1 MRKIILCVLTFIFG
15 ISVLSAQTA
24 PPDKMT
30 YQLVV
35 RDANNELV
43 VNQNVGIKISIL
55 EDTPNGTTVYME
67 THTVSTNTNALATL
81 QVGAGTLIVG
91 TTLSAIDWGGH
102 DYYIKAEVDPAGGNN
117 YTVLGTQQLLTVPY
131 AFYSGKT
138 AYFDYNDLDNRPI
151 GVNAGDLLYW
161 DPIDSSWRI
170 LPIGTPGQVLTAQS
184 NGVSWVTNPNTLNS
198 IAPTVVTDT
207 VFDITGRTMLVQC
220 HITNA
225 GSTGVIASGVCWSTN
240 PNPSLG
246 NSYTTDGTSIDT
258 FISKGTGLV
267 SGTTYYVRA
276 YATNSVGTSYGNPI
290 KFTTPVHCGTVTDY
304 DGNVYQTIYIG
315 AQCWMKE
322 NLKTTHYSNGAAIT
336 KKTPVTNPSTCTSTY
351 PMGANKYYYEYDDDN
366 SYVAT
371 RGRLYSWGAVMNG
384 AGSSSNNPSG
394 IQGICPSGWHVPS
407 NAEWCELEN
416 YVEPGIDVNCNST
429 GYRGSMA
436 KRLAEPQYWS
446 AYQSNSFAP
455 GYCQYD
461 QTGFNTSGF
470 SAIPAGYLGAY
481 VYYANSCHSSNS
493 ESYSGL
499 NTYAYFW
506 SCTVNPSG
514 SFNSVYYRAM
524 NNSYSGIHLDTKY
537 TSFSTTY
544 ASYTYY
550 AMSVRCVKN

>member
-1 MRKIILCVLTFIFG
+1 MKRTILFAVVALWG
-15 ISVLSAQTA
+15 ISVLRAQV
-24 PPDKMT
+24 PPEKMS
-30 YQLVV
+30 YQTVV

-43 VNQNVGIKISIL
+43 VNQQIGIRISIL
-55 EDTPNGTTVYME
+55 KTSPNGNAVYSE
-67 THTVSTNTNALATL
+67 THTAATNANALLTL
-81 QVGAGTLIVG
+81 QIGTG
-91 TTLSAIDWGGH
+91 TPNPGSVFANIDWKADDYFVKCEIDPTGGS
-102 DYYIKAEVDPAGGNN
+102 N
-117 YTVLGTQQLLTVPY
+117 YTIEGAQQLVTVPY
-131 AFYSGKT
+131 AFLAKESLYADSSDFYHLG
-138 AYFDYNDLDNRPI
+138 NRPI
-151 GVNAGDLLYW
+151 GSNAGDILYW
-161 DPIDSSWRI
+161 DPTDSTWRI
-170 LPIGTPGQVLTAQS
+170 LPVGTPGQVLTAQS
-184 NGVSWVTNPNTLNS
+184 NGLSWTTNPNMLNS
-198 IAPTVVTDT
+198 IAPTVFTDT

-290 KFTTPVHCGTVTDY
+290 KFTTPVHCGTVADY

-322 NLKTTHYSNGAAIT
+322 NLKTTHYSNGATIT
-336 KKTPVTNPSTCTSTY
+336 KQTASTCTSDFPY
-351 PMGANKYYYEYDDDN
+351 NAYQYYYEYGDN
-366 SYVAT
+366 HSNVAT
-371 RGRLYSWGAVMNG
+371 RGLLYSWAAVMNG
-384 AGSSSNNPSG
+384 AGSSTNNPSG

-436 KRLAEPQYWS
+436 KKMAAPIYWD

-461 QTGFNTSGF
+461 TAGFNTSGF
-470 SAIPAGYLGAY
+470 SAIPSGYLQSVWNYSGCNSGNGSN
-481 VYYANSCHSSNS
+481 YYNLNS
-493 ESYSGL
+493 E
-499 NTYAYFW
+499 AYFW
-506 SCTVNPSG
+506 SCTINSAG
-514 SFNSVYYRAM
+514 SYNSVYYRAL
-524 NNSYSGIHLDTKY
+524 NYSYSGIQLSTKQM
-537 TSFSTTY
+537 TNTY
-544 ASYTYY
+544 SNNFAF
-550 AMSVRCVKN
+550 SVRCIKN

>member
-1 MRKIILCVLTFIFG
+1 MKKTLLCVLTFIFG
-15 ISVLSAQTA
+15 ISVLSAQTP

-43 VNQNVGIKISIL
+43 VNQQVGIKISIL
-55 EDTPNGTTVYME
+55 EDNPNGLAVFME
-67 THTVSTNTNALATL
+67 THVANTNVNALATIQIGQGVPL
-81 QVGAGTLIVG
+81 VGASL
-91 TTLSAIDWGGH
+91 ADIDWGHH
-102 DYYIKAEVDPAGGNN
+102 DYYIKAEVDPAGGSN
-117 YTVLGTQQLLTVPY
+117 YTILGTQQLLTVPY
-131 AFYSGKT
+131 AFFSGKT
-138 AYFDYNDLDNRPI
+138 AYFNYNDLDDRPM
-151 GVNAGDLLYW
+151 GNHTGDILYW
-161 DPIDSSWRI
+161 DESDTSWHVI
-170 LPIGTPGQVLTAQS
+170 PIGTPGQVLTAQN
-184 NGVSWVTNPNTLNS
+184 NGLCWTTNPNTLNS

-246 NSYTTDGTSIDT
+246 NNYTTDGTSIDT

-322 NLKTTHYSNGAAIT
+322 NLKTTHYSNGASMT
-336 KKTPVTNPSTCTSTY
+336 LTVPNTCTGTF
-351 PMGANKYYYEYDDDN
+351 PFGTNKFYYIYDNDS
-366 SYVAT
+366 SYIAT
-371 RGRLYSWGAVMNG
+371 RGLLYSWGAVMNG

-416 YVEPGIDVNCNST
+416 FVEPGIDVNCNST

-436 KRLAEPQYWS
+436 KRLAAPQYWS
-446 AYQSNSFAP
+446 SYSSNSFAP
-455 GYCQYD
+455 GYCQID
-461 QTGFNTSGF
+461 STGFNTSGF
-470 SAIPAGYLGAY
+470 SAIPAGYLKSYAY
-481 VYYANSCHSSNS
+481 SSYNCNSS
-493 ESYSGL
+493 SYS
-499 NTYAYFW
+499 TYYNIDSEAYFW
-506 SCTVNPSG
+506 SCTINSSG
-514 SFNSVYYRAM
+514 SYNPVFYRSM
-524 NNSYSGIHLDTKY
+524 NYSYSGIQLSTRV
-537 TSFSTTY
+537 TSYDYST
-544 ASYTYY
+544 SYY
-550 AMSVRCVKN
+550 AMSVRCIKN

>member
-1 MRKIILCVLTFIFG
+1 MKRIILCVLTFIFG

-43 VNQNVGIKISIL
+43 VNQNVGVKISIL

-67 THTVSTNTNALATL
+67 THTVSTNTNALATI
-81 QVGAGTLIVG
+81 QVGAGALIVG

-315 AQCWMKE
+315 SQCWMKE
-322 NLKTTHYSNGAAIT
+322 NLRTTHYSNGAAIT
-336 KKTPVTNPSTCTSTY
+336 KNTPKTNPSTCTSTY
-351 PMGANKYYYEYDDDN
+351 PIGGTKYYYEYDDD
-366 SYVAT
+366 STYVAT
-371 RGRLYSWGAVMNG
+371 RGRLYSWAAVMNG
-384 AGSSSNNPSG
+384 AGSSTNNPSG

-429 GYRGSMA
+429 GYRGSMS
-436 KRLAEPQYWS
+436 KRLAAPQYWS
-446 AYQSNSFAP
+446 AYPSNSFAP
-455 GYCQYD
+455 GYWHSD
-461 QTGFNTSGF
+461 PTGFNTSGF
-470 SAIPAGYLGAY
+470 SAIPAGYLGSY
-481 VYYANSCHSSNS
+481 VYAGYSCSSSSN
-493 ESYSGL
+493 ETYSGL

-506 SCTVNPSG
+506 SCTINSSG
-514 SFNSVYYRAM
+514 SYNSVYYRAM
-524 NNSYSGIHLDTKY
+524 NNTYSGINLGTKY
-537 TSFSTTY
+537 TSWYSSS
-544 ASYTYY
+544 SYTYY
-550 AMSVRCVKN
+550 AMSVRCIKN